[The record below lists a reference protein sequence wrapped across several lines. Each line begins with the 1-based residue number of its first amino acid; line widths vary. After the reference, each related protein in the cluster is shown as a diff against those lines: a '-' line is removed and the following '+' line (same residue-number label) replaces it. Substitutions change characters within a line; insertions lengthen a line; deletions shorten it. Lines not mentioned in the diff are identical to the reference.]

1 MIATL
6 ACAELS
12 RVQQCMRLMLAKEHI
27 LEEFLGNMDIWVA
40 EHHPLLKVPGD
51 GVIDLGEDN
60 VVLLHPR

>member
-1 MIATL
+1 
-6 ACAELS
+6 
-12 RVQQCMRLMLAKEHI
+12 MRLMLAKEHI